1 MYGDETVLRSLLHLR
16 QSSRY
21 MVDACTAP
29 SGPYVVVK
37 CPGGLSLLA
46 CDVEPLE
53 ALATAVMDA
62 RAALLT
68 SSGEGWRC
76 GDDTPDPLQ
85 RRFTALGVGWRDPIR
100 DDLAQVDTSAEL
112 PPVESVDLSED

>member
-1 MYGDETVLRSLLHLR
+1 MFGDETVLRSLLHLR
-16 QSSRY
+16 RSSRY
-21 MVDACTAP
+21 MVDACMAP

-62 RAALLT
+62 RAALPGMYDPATGLM
-68 SSGEGWRC
+68 SEGNQQAWWYRSRKAIT
-76 GDDTPDPLQ
+76 GGLEAHKQ
-85 RRFTALGVGWRDPIR
+85 AFVYA
-100 DDLAQVDTSAEL
+100 
-112 PPVESVDLSED
+112 SE